1 MENAFEW
8 ITHYGYAALFLL
20 LLLGI
25 LGLPIPD
32 ETLLA
37 FTGYLIFKG
46 QLAAGP
52 SLLAAF
58 LGSSCGISASYA
70 IGRLLG
76 PSALSRLGSLLR
88 FSEAHVRHT
97 EAWIKR
103 WGGYAILFGYF
114 VPGVRH
120 VVAIIGGVSL
130 MPFPRFARF
139 AYSGAALWTSCFLAL
154 GYASGE
160 EWARLSPLLHRGLVL
175 FGVIVFAVIVTG
187 WLLRRRKF
195 TS

>member
-1 MENAFEW
+1 MENPFEW
-8 ITHYGYAALFLL
+8 ITRYGYAALFLL

-32 ETLLA
+32 ETLLTFA
-37 FTGYLIFKG
+37 GYLIFKE

-58 LGSSCGISASYA
+58 LGSSCGITLSYA
-70 IGRLLG
+70 LGRLLG
-76 PSALSRLGSLLR
+76 PRALSRLGPLLH
-88 FSEAHVRHT
+88 FNEAHVRAT

-103 WGGYAILFGYF
+103 WGGYALLFGYF

-120 VVAIIGGVSL
+120 LSAIIGGASF

-139 AYSGAALWTSCFLAL
+139 AYSGAALWTTCFLAL
-154 GYASGE
+154 GYGSGE
-160 EWARLSPLLHRGLVL
+160 AWNRLLPFLHRGLVL
-175 FGVIVFAVIVTG
+175 LVVVVFAIVLVG
-187 WLLRRRKF
+187 WLLRRRRF
-195 TS
+195 SS